1 MFGSFVLFKS
11 NIIIIDDLMIIF
23 GSNIESNQSYAYLKI
38 DFIKTKIFNCLVQI
52 QTINS
57 VKILNELVL

>member
-1 MFGSFVLFKS
+1 MILGLLNMFGSFVLFKS

-38 DFIKTKIFNCLVQI
+38 DFIKKKFKLFGPNKNNKFC
-52 QTINS
+52 
-57 VKILNELVL
+57 

>member
-38 DFIKTKIFNCLVQI
+38 DFIKKKI
-52 QTINS
+52 
-57 VKILNELVL
+57 

>member
-1 MFGSFVLFKS
+1 
-11 NIIIIDDLMIIF
+11 MIIF